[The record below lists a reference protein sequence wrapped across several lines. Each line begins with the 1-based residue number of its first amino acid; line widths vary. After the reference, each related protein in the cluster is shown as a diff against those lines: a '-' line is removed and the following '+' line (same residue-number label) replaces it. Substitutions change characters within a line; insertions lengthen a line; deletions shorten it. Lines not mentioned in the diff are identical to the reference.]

1 MRLESLIER
10 DDTVLGPAID
20 QIPYVDPNVE
30 HVGVSHLRELNA
42 AKLRENEKTLVIRDK
57 NTPVAVLLTYETFLD
72 YQRELKNLMETI
84 DLIFDP
90 DERQLLVDGLRAA
103 ADGDVK
109 SIDDIRAEFKK
120 KQGG

>member
-1 MRLESLIER
+1 M
-10 DDTVLGPAID
+10 LGPAID

-90 DERQLLVDGLRAA
+90 DERQLLVDGLRAV